1 MTDGG
6 RFRARDVQPSTVPES
21 VLKKRKRDEQWASQK
36 AAAAAEAKK
45 AGEKKREEIFKR
57 AEKYVKEYRD
67 QVRDASERCDWAR
80 WDCLGFVGTSR
91 DVARVAR
98 RPWDERDACWMRA
111 CD

>member
-45 AGEKKREEIFKR
+45 AREKKREEIFKR

-80 WDCLGFVGTSR
+80 WDCFRVRR
-91 DVARVAR
+91 DVAGRRAR
-98 RPWDERDACWMRA
+98 RAA
-111 CD
+111 ALG